1 MRRSTL
7 GAAVLVVVGL
17 IALAVPLSGCEVV
30 RVSVIIPDFDS
41 GRVQGVTFW
50 RHESGGY
57 VEDGRLLFEAV
68 EYRGADEL
76 IRYRFRPC
84 HGEPSRIAY
93 RARLERSVTDPDV
106 VLIELLYPRRSRPGV
121 FRISAFNSG
130 GESPMTEAS
139 VNL

>member
-7 GAAVLVVVGL
+7 GAAFLVAVGL
-17 IALAVPLSGCEVV
+17 AVLAVPMSGCEVV
-30 RVSVIIPDFDS
+30 RVNLIIPDFDS

-50 RHESGGY
+50 RQDDGGY

-76 IRYRFRPC
+76 VRYRFRPC

-106 VLIELLYPRRSRPGV
+106 VLVELLYPRRSRPGL
-121 FRISAFNSG
+121 FRISAFNAG
-130 GESPMTEAS
+130 GESPMTDAS

>member
-7 GAAVLVVVGL
+7 GAAFLVAAGL
-17 IALAVPLSGCEVV
+17 IVLAVPLSGCEVV

-50 RHESGGY
+50 RHEAGGY
-57 VEDGRLLFEAV
+57 VEDGRLLFESV

-84 HGEPSRIAY
+84 HGASSRIAY

-106 VLIELLYPRRSRPGV
+106 VLVELLYPRRSRPGV
-121 FRISAFNSG
+121 FRISGFLARLHQ
-130 GESPMTEAS
+130 P
-139 VNL
+139 LIL